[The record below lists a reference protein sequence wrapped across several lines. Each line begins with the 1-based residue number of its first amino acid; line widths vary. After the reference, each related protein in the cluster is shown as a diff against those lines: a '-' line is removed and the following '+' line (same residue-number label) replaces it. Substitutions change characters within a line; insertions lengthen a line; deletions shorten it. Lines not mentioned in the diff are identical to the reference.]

1 MNAKEYVKT
10 FCNNNYDKLSYD
22 LTWINFNG
30 EKYYVEQYL
39 TEKSELFLD
48 RSNNFLKI
56 NYPYLY
62 DKGGFKYI
70 IDEIIYN
77 KILES

>member
-1 MNAKEYVKT
+1 MNAKEYVEK
-10 FCNNNYDKLSYD
+10 FCNKNYDKLPYD
-22 LTWINFNG
+22 LTWINFDG

-39 TEKSELFLD
+39 TEKSELFLNKY
-48 RSNNFLKI
+48 NNFLKI
-56 NYPYLY
+56 HYPYLY
-62 DKGGFKYI
+62 GDFKYI

>member
-1 MNAKEYVKT
+1 MNAKEYVEK
-10 FCNNNYDKLSYD
+10 FCNKNYDKLSYD

-30 EKYYVEQYL
+30 KKYYVGLYL

-48 RSNNFLKI
+48 KTNNFLKI
-56 NYPYLY
+56 HYPYLY
-62 DKGGFKYI
+62 INGGFEHI

-77 KILES
+77 KILER

>member
-1 MNAKEYVKT
+1 MNAKEYVEK